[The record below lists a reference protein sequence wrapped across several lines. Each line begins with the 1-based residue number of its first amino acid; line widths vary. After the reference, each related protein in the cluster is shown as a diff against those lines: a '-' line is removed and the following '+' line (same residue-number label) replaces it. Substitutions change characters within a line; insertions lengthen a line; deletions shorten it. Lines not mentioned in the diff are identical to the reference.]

1 VYIPEFNRV
10 EDLAATQSFLS
21 ANPFA
26 ILVSTRDGIP
36 FATHLPILTTM
47 RADRLL
53 LVGHVAKANPHWKCM
68 QEGRESLAIFHGPHA
83 YISPSLY
90 EERENVPTWNY
101 AAVHV
106 YGQSTVFSD
115 EARLISVLEEM
126 INTFESAYMAQWN
139 QLSPKYRE
147 SMLKQIVGFEMHATR
162 VEAKFK
168 LSQNR
173 TPNEQLRVMNNLKQ
187 NEKTSIFD
195 TGSMMEELSRVAK
208 K

>member
-10 EDLAATQSFLS
+10 EDSAAINNFLS

-26 ILVSTRDGIP
+26 ILVSTKDGVP
-36 FATHLPILTTM
+36 FATHLPLLSKVHGDT
-47 RADRLL
+47 LL
-53 LVGHVAKANPHWKCM
+53 LIGHVARANPHWTCM

-83 YISPSLY
+83 YVSPSLY
-90 EERENVPTWNY
+90 EGRENVPTWNY

-106 YGQSTVFSD
+106 YGQAAVFSED
-115 EARLISVLEEM
+115 ARLTEVLDEM
-126 INTFESAYMAQWN
+126 IETYESAYMGQWRDLT
-139 QLSPKYRE
+139 QKYRDG
-147 SMLKQIVGFEMHATR
+147 MLRQIVGFEMRATR

-173 TPNEQLRVMNNLKQ
+173 TLNEQSRVMQSLM
-187 NEKTSIFD
+187 ESETSAICD
-195 TGSMMEELSRVAK
+195 TGKMMESISRCPK